1 MIRRGAFRDNARPQR
16 RDAACR
22 RGFVIQ
28 EVRESLPSFSKPE
41 LPHQHWLYG
50 DAYSVPIAWVQ
61 LCSDV
66 YSWASTYRHEPVQD
80 SVYSISSSQ
89 PFIIIWV
96 SCTYLSPVSRLNNLP
111 IPISFSLLTA
121 HTLPFIL
128 RVPEGVKTQCYKKTI
143 VMAFCQQWAT
153 ARPTIGLILCSLSHL
168 EASPWRSYGRSLD
181 HQWAQL
187 KWLDCKKKKKDCVQP
202 SVL

>member
-16 RDAACR
+16 RDAVCR

-66 YSWASTYRHEPVQD
+66 YSWVSTYRHEPVQD

-153 ARPTIGLILCSLSHL
+153 ARPTIWINTVFIVSFRGVSVKVIRSFPWPPVSAIEVAGL
-168 EASPWRSYGRSLD
+168 
-181 HQWAQL
+181 
-187 KWLDCKKKKKDCVQP
+187 
-202 SVL
+202 